1 MKYIVSILITAVLL
15 VSVAPVAAEPVTR
28 EQSWT
33 ETYAV
38 STNTP
43 HLKISNIWG
52 GVRVRP
58 GAGNEIIVSISESRS
73 APDQALFE
81 LSLERIPLNIESD
94 RNGVSMIVGDRE
106 ERWHRVDPC
115 RGCRVDYQFEVVVP
129 ANAIIDVG
137 TVMDGRVDVSGVTGV
152 VSASNVN
159 GTVSVEQIEN
169 CDKVSSVNGRIRIQF
184 DVAPQQDCE
193 IETVNGDI
201 TLNVP
206 DDTSLDITADLFN
219 GEIKS
224 DFPVDPL
231 SYPATVEHLEED
243 GRSIY
248 RIHKLSGVR
257 IGAGGPTYSVASING
272 DFRIRR
278 N

>member
-1 MKYIVSILITAVLL
+1 MKNVMSLSIILL
-15 VSVAPVAAEPVTR
+15 LTTGIANSATPVTE
-28 EQSWT
+28 EQTWT

-38 STNTP
+38 GTSTP
-43 HLKISNIWG
+43 HLEISNIWG
-52 GVRVRP
+52 GVRVRT
-58 GAGNEIIVSISESRS
+58 GDTDKIVVSISESRS
-73 APDQALFE
+73 APDQSLFE
-81 LSLERIPLNIESD
+81 LSLERINLDIEADS
-94 RNGVSMIVGDRE
+94 NGVSMIVGDRE
-106 ERWHRVDPC
+106 ERWHRMNRC
-115 RGCRVDYQFEVVVP
+115 HNCRVDYQFDVLVP
-129 ANAIIDVG
+129 PNAIVDVG
-137 TVMDGRVDVSGVTGV
+137 TVMDGHVDVSGVTGV

-159 GTVSVEQIEN
+159 GSVSVEKIEN
-169 CDKVSSVNGRIRIQF
+169 CDEISSVNGRIRIQF
-184 DVAPQQDCE
+184 DVAPQRDCE
-193 IETVNGDI
+193 IETVNGNI

-206 DDTSLDITADLFN
+206 DDTSLDVTADLFN

-248 RIHKLSGVR
+248 RIHKRSGVR

-272 DFRIRR
+272 DIRIRR